1 MSFWTAGA
9 FLVGTVGSAVI
20 SSKAASKAASSQR
33 KGLDAATIAQLEA
46 LDKQIAAEDRATQA
60 MLQGYGM
67 AADATRYGADQSR
80 EALKYGAD
88 TAAESAQKAID
99 AQMAM
104 YNQTR
109 EDQMPWLQAGKRALA
124 TLEKMTYAGPGEF
137 KESPGYQFRLDQ
149 GNKNVLG
156 AASATGA
163 LDSGRTR
170 KALMEY
176 GQNYASNEYGNF
188 LNQYYQSLTP
198 FQAIAGAGLTS
209 AQTIGQAGTQAG
221 MGMAGTYNALARNQL
236 SNAGQLAG
244 TYTNE
249 GNALA
254 QNYMGAAG
262 ATASGYQNQ
271 GNLAVAGG
279 NLQSNNI
286 MGNAN
291 ISAQN
296 TLNNAGIWTNMIN
309 QGLSAYGMYKGFG
322 GGNLGTVGNLIPSQT
337 TWQNSPASYSNPN
350 ALMT

>member
-1 MSFWTAGA
+1 MSAVFTAI
-9 FLVGTVGSAVI
+9 TVGSVATGI
-20 SSKAASKAASSQR
+20 MGSKAASKASKRQR
-33 KGLDAATIAQLEA
+33 EGLDAATIAQLEMQE
-46 LDKQIAAEDRATQA
+46 KSIAAQ
-60 MLQGYGM
+60 LQGYGM

-262 ATASGYQNQ
+262 ATASGYENQ
-271 GNLAVAGG
+271 GALM
-279 NLQSNNI
+279 SNNI

-291 ISAQN
+291 ISAQGY
-296 TLNNAGIWTNMIN
+296 LNNANAWTGAIN
-309 QGLSAYGMYKGFG
+309 QGLSAYGMYRGFG
-322 GGNLGTVGNLIPSQT
+322 GGSSGGSSGGGNNFGTIGNIPDTNIGPIGGTVSPWGLKYNFGQT
-337 TWQNSPASYSNPN
+337 Q
-350 ALMT
+350 